1 MNEQFLTALAQKH
14 WWHSSSAFVRAE
26 IGQLDNSCAGFVE
39 YLSNFPDTMAGLRV
53 LRLQRLARGNYYL
66 FCPIFEVQGANG
78 RVFTLEFVSW
88 KTGRSIG
95 AKGVVFLEHSGRFT
109 HFALLKTCQF
119 TIGEQM
125 LTCINACCELG
136 EGLASDIARELNV
149 YMGITP
155 LAVKIFELGEL
166 TPDQQLTN
174 SWALL
179 FAAVAEINDLSSLP
193 QHDSEVEFKGK
204 WQLFSM
210 TKLPMIVMKN
220 PDAFFLGI
228 VARLWARGSL

>member
-26 IGQLDNSCAGFVE
+26 IGQLDNSYAGFVA

-66 FCPIFEVQGANG
+66 LCPIFEVQRANG

-88 KTGRSIG
+88 KTGRHIG
-95 AKGVVFLEHSGRFT
+95 AKGVVFLENSGRLT
-109 HFALLKTCQF
+109 HFALLKTCRF
-119 TIGEQM
+119 TLGKKM
-125 LTCINACCELG
+125 LTCIDARCELN
-136 EGLASDIARELNV
+136 ESLASDISYQLNIRL
-149 YMGITP
+149 GLTP
-155 LAVKIFELGEL
+155 LAVKIFELGEI

-174 SWALL
+174 SQALL
-179 FAAVAEINDLSSLP
+179 FAAVAEINDLSCLP
-193 QHDSEVEFKGK
+193 QHDSEVESESK

-210 TKLPMIVMKN
+210 TKLPMVVMKN